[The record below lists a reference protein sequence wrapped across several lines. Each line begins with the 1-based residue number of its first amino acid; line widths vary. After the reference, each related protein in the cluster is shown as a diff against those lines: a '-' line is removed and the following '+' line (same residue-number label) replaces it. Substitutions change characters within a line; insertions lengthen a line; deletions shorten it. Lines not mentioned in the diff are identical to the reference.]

1 MSATEGAHVQDIPSA
16 SRQSARRLR
25 IGLASVA
32 TLLMATGI
40 AACGDDDSD
49 GGSDSLTVYS
59 GREEEYVGPIFDQLE
74 EATGIDAEIRY
85 GDSAELAAT
94 IAEEGENSPAD
105 VFFSQDAGSLGAVEA
120 EGLFAALPDEVLDRV
135 APRYR
140 SAEGE
145 WVGTSGRARVVGYN
159 TEAVSEDE
167 LPDSI
172 SGFTDPA
179 WKGRIGWAPTNG
191 SFQASVTAMRLTEG
205 EDAARE
211 WVEGIVAND
220 PEVFTDNEA
229 IRDAI
234 ASGEID
240 AGFLNHYYV
249 AEAQAEEGADY
260 PVDIHFTSDDAG
272 SLVNV
277 AGIGVLASSENQETA
292 HEFAEYVLSE
302 EAQRHF
308 ADVVKEYPLA
318 AGARPDPLLVPLD
331 EIPQP
336 NVDLAELT
344 DLDGTLTLLQEA
356 GAL

>member
-1 MSATEGAHVQDIPSA
+1 MNPFSTAVRRA
-16 SRQSARRLR
+16 RSARAGYAL
-25 IGLASVA
+25 LAAVA
-32 TLLMATGI
+32 LAVGV
-40 AACGDDDSD
+40 AACGDDDAD
-49 GGSDSLTVYS
+49 GEDSASLTIYS
-59 GREEEYVGPIFDQLE
+59 GREEEYVGPIFDRLE
-74 EATGIDAEIRY
+74 EATGIDAEVRY

-94 IAEEGENSPAD
+94 ILEEGENSPAD

-120 EGLFAALPDEVLDRV
+120 EGLFAKLPQDVLAKVDR
-135 APRYR
+135 RYR
-140 SAEGE
+140 SAEGD
-145 WVGTSGRARVVGYN
+145 WVGTSGRARIVGYN

-172 SGFTDPA
+172 TGFTDPE

-191 SFQASVTAMRLTEG
+191 SFQASVTAMRLAEG

-220 PEVFTDNEA
+220 PEVFTDNSS

-240 AGFLNHYYV
+240 VGFLNHYYV
-249 AEAQAEEGADY
+249 AEAQAEEGPDY
-260 PVDIHFTSDDAG
+260 PVDIHFTEDDAG

-302 EAQRHF
+302 ESQRHF
-308 ADVVKEYPLA
+308 ADVVKEYPLI
-318 AGARPDPLLVPLD
+318 GGVEPDPLLVPLD
-331 EIPQP
+331 QIPQP
-336 NVDLAELT
+336 DIDLSELT
-344 DLDGTLTLLQEA
+344 DLEGTLNLLQEA